1 MLLKKKGKGTVLST
15 NESLRLPEDVIDQK
29 RRQLQLKSLWTSV
42 IIKTALLILAV
53 WVVFSYIFGIA
64 VVHSNSME
72 TSLFDGDLT
81 FFYRLDK
88 NYLADDIVAFHGYNT
103 TIDYGRVIAVAGD
116 VVSFDEEK
124 YLYVNGHIQTMDG
137 EKIIIEDPGTNNN
150 YPLTIPEG
158 SVFLLHDN
166 LSDTSDSR
174 LMGPVLVKNTYGKL
188 FQLFRR
194 RNF

>member
-88 NYLADDIVAFHGYNT
+88 NCLADDIVAFHGYNT